1 MEVVMN
7 KYIDLDSLTRTTRRL
22 EFEDGLNDFQNGL
35 VFLILGFLSSLFM
48 STTGLTLYMRAIL
61 FNPGITTIALLALI
75 PFLFLLTFGIRHLI
89 RLYRRRVLWR
99 HLGEIEPFKWQVDS
113 RINVLAAVVWLV
125 VIIIGLVLLSG
136 DPMNL
141 DADMRVIAGAGGIA
155 TGVVYFAMGQSLA
168 LTRYRWVGIIGG
180 LLSAVL
186 MISPL
191 NVSFSWLAIGIIW
204 AVTLAVSGAL
214 AFRSTLKRLKG
225 SAS

>member
-125 VIIIGLVLLSG
+125 VIIVGLVLLSG

-225 SAS
+225 STS